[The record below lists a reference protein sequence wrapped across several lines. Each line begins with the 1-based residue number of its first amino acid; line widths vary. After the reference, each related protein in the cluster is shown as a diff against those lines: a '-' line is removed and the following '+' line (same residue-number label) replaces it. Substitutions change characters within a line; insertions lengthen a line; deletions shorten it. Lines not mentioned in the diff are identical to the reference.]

1 MTPLEQVQQA
11 FLQLSW
17 AIKLDSYLSIHPPV
31 NKVDFDHFQYV
42 DDPDDYIFLP
52 DDQFNTI
59 NDIHL
64 GAENAI
70 LGSVGDFFLALDTA
84 LCKAGIKTDLST
96 QDSFGQLRILIYMC
110 RCAFAHNV
118 LAPCWEVRGK
128 YCRQL
133 EIKLPSIS
141 LQLDLRQLSDRPF
154 DIKQIGG
161 YSQLFKI
168 KDHIIQ
174 ILALNQAVKVDGD
187 N

>member
-1 MTPLEQVQQA
+1 MSPLEQVQQA

-17 AIKLDSYLSIHPPV
+17 AIKLDSYLGIHPPA
-31 NKVDFDHFQYV
+31 NKVDFDNFQYV
-42 DDPDDYIFLP
+42 DDPDDYICLP

-59 NDIHL
+59 EDIHL

-70 LGSVGDFFLALDTA
+70 LGSVGDLFLAFDTA
-84 LCKAGIKTDLST
+84 LDKAGIRNDPSS
-96 QDSFGQLRILIYMC
+96 QDSSGQLRILIYMC

-118 LAPCWEVRGK
+118 LAPCWEVHRK

-133 EIKLPSIS
+133 EINLPGIS
-141 LQLDLRQLSDRPF
+141 LRLDLRQLDNRPF

-174 ILALNQAVKVDGD
+174 TLTPNP
-187 N
+187 